1 MRHRRRVDRNHG
13 QIRDALRALGCVV
26 EDTSDVGRGFP
37 DLVVRTRAGTV
48 LLVEVKDGEAP
59 PSRQRLSPDEA
70 AMANRWGSSYAIVSS
85 VDEAVAAARR

>member
-1 MRHRRRVDRNHG
+1 VDANHG

-48 LLVEVKDGEAP
+48 LLVEVKDGASP
-59 PSRQRLSPDEA
+59 PSRQRLTPDEA
-70 AMANRWGSSYAIVSS
+70 ALANRWQDSYVIVSS
-85 VDEAVAAARR
+85 IDEAVAASRK